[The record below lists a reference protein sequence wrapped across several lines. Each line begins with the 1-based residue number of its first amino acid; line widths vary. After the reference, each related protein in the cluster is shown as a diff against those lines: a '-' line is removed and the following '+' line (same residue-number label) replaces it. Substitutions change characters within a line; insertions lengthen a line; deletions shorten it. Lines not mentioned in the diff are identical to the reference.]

1 MAPVNRGPRL
11 ELNKYG
17 IWEIRWSEDRRSM
30 RKSTGC
36 TDRAGAEQA
45 LAAFLQGR
53 AARSPGMALT
63 VGQALDDYLREH
75 VEHGPVVDKERQR
88 DIIANLR
95 PFFGD
100 KACRDV
106 TPADVLEYQR
116 QRKAGKVGARA
127 ARSAG
132 TWRRELNTL
141 TAALNH
147 AVRARRLPAGDAP
160 YIPLPPA
167 PGAKDFWLTEAEV
180 GQLLAACDAE
190 DARLVEGDR
199 GALFIRIAL
208 ATAARRRSIETLT
221 WAQVDLQA
229 RLIHYNP
236 PGRRQTAK
244 RRVAVP
250 ISDDLLPHLQR
261 AHEHR
266 RGDWVLRTDR
276 AITKRL
282 EAVCRRA
289 YDATGN
295 SRFLLVTPHTLRH
308 TWATLAARA
317 GVSMFEIAG
326 VLGDSLA
333 TVQRN
338 YLHHSPDH
346 LRGAVNFMS
355 GKATVAAL
363 SHPAA
368 PDRGAQ
374 TQDLRATAP
383 DTSQQDRPKPQ
394 VRAW

>member
-1 MAPVNRGPRL
+1 MPKKNAGPRL
-11 ELNKYG
+11 HLNPHG
-17 IWEIRWSEDRRSM
+17 VWEIRWSEGRRSM
-30 RKSTGC
+30 RKSTGR
-36 TDRAGAEQA
+36 TDQAVALAELATFLQSRATRAAGA
-45 LAAFLQGR
+45 
-53 AARSPGMALT
+53 PLT
-63 VGQALDDYLREH
+63 IGQALDDYLREH

-88 DIIANLR
+88 DIIANLQ
-95 PFFGD
+95 PFFGA

-116 QRKAGKVGARA
+116 QRKAGKAGARA

-141 TAALNH
+141 TAAVNH

-167 PGAKDFWLTEAEV
+167 PGAKDFWLNEAEV

-190 DARLVEGDR
+190 GCR
-199 GALFIRIAL
+199 GAMFIRIAL
-208 ATAARRRSIETLT
+208 GTAARRRSIETLT

-229 RLIHYNP
+229 RRIQYNP

-250 ISDDLLPHLQR
+250 ISDALLPHLQR
-261 AHEHR
+261 AHEAR
-266 RGDWVLRTDR
+266 RGEWVLGSDR

-317 GVSMFEIAG
+317 GVPIFEIAG
-326 VLGDSLA
+326 VLGDSIA
-333 TVQRN
+333 TCTKN

-346 LRGAVNFMS
+346 LRGAVNFM
-355 GKATVAAL
+355 
-363 SHPAA
+363 
-368 PDRGAQ
+368 R
-374 TQDLRATAP
+374 
-383 DTSQQDRPKPQ
+383 
-394 VRAW
+394 